1 MLRGAMMRQDAM
13 KQEHSLAAKLCG
25 LAVALTVLAGCE
37 NPYIVQLKDEFGWT
51 EARML
56 RDGWLKSYPIG
67 QPAVY
72 CYHTIADADCFPAQK
87 KDQKDRLINPSYNG
101 DF

>member
-1 MLRGAMMRQDAM
+1 MKRKLHCTMKVGALALVVTMLW
-13 KQEHSLAAKLCG
+13 
-25 LAVALTVLAGCE
+25 GCE

-56 RDGWLKSYPIG
+56 RDGWLKSYSIG
-67 QPAVY
+67 HPPVY
-72 CYHTIADADCFPAQK
+72 CYHTLADADCFARPQPGEK
-87 KDQKDRLINPSYNG
+87 TRLLNSAYDG